1 MSLRDGKK
9 SSHFRF
15 LRPPSR
21 ILTFVKIYLLTT
33 SSRADV
39 RLQTCS
45 LINIHVREGPRGKTF
60 GLDKRQRV
68 LKCSQ
73 SPGEVQNRTIRS
85 LTWFLR
91 RNYRMSLR
99 DNLKPSHFSLPRPPS
114 RILTFIKI
122 YLFKCNVFPRGRFV
136 YKYVCRGRSACEDAV
151 LEDK

>member
-73 SPGEVQNRTIRS
+73 SPGEVQKRTIRGFCVETIVCRFATTKNQVIS
-85 LTWFLR
+85 AF
-91 RNYRMSLR
+91 
-99 DNLKPSHFSLPRPPS
+99 PRPPS
-114 RILTFIKI
+114 RILTFAKF
-122 YLFKCNVFPRGRFV
+122 YLFRSSVFPRGHWV
-136 YKYVCRGRSACEDAV
+136 YKEFR
-151 LEDK
+151 